1 MNFNLKAVFSYLEET
16 VMELELLMSEDSVDE
31 REDVRLDDCT
41 LEELVESSQRHSS
54 IGMILTK
61 EKNFLKIFIWMEIN
75 WSKSC
80 HFPAVPDDEIL
91 PLEMTEEREGED
103 WNKRGFVCRIT
114 DERDEED
121 SSVDENDATPGDEIL
136 ISEEE

>member
-54 IGMILTK
+54 IVMMLTK
-61 EKNFLKIFIWMEIN
+61 EKNFLKIFIWVEIN
-75 WSKSC
+75 
-80 HFPAVPDDEIL
+80 
-91 PLEMTEEREGED
+91 
-103 WNKRGFVCRIT
+103 
-114 DERDEED
+114 
-121 SSVDENDATPGDEIL
+121 
-136 ISEEE
+136 

>member
-1 MNFNLKAVFSYLEET
+1 MPS
-16 VMELELLMSEDSVDE
+16 
-31 REDVRLDDCT
+31 
-41 LEELVESSQRHSS
+41 
-54 IGMILTK
+54 
-61 EKNFLKIFIWMEIN
+61 
-75 WSKSC
+75 
-80 HFPAVPDDEIL
+80 VPDDEIL

-121 SSVDENDATPGDEIL
+121 SSVDENDDNPGDEIL

>member
-54 IGMILTK
+54 IVMMLTIIK
-61 EKNFLKIFIWMEIN
+61 DIF
-75 WSKSC
+75 
-80 HFPAVPDDEIL
+80 
-91 PLEMTEEREGED
+91 
-103 WNKRGFVCRIT
+103 
-114 DERDEED
+114 
-121 SSVDENDATPGDEIL
+121 
-136 ISEEE
+136 

>member
-54 IGMILTK
+54 IVMMLTIINNYK
-61 EKNFLKIFIWMEIN
+61 RDIF
-75 WSKSC
+75 
-80 HFPAVPDDEIL
+80 
-91 PLEMTEEREGED
+91 
-103 WNKRGFVCRIT
+103 
-114 DERDEED
+114 
-121 SSVDENDATPGDEIL
+121 
-136 ISEEE
+136 

>member
-54 IGMILTK
+54 IVMMLTE
-61 EKNFLKIFIWMEIN
+61 EKNFLKIFIWVEIN
-75 WSKSC
+75 
-80 HFPAVPDDEIL
+80 
-91 PLEMTEEREGED
+91 
-103 WNKRGFVCRIT
+103 
-114 DERDEED
+114 
-121 SSVDENDATPGDEIL
+121 
-136 ISEEE
+136 